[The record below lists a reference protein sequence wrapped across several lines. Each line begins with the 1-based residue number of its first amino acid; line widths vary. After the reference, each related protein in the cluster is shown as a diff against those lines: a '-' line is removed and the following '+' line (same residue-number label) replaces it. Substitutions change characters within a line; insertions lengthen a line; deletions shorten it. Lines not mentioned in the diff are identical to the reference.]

1 MLKNKIKVNSK
12 KLYKS
17 LSVLFAVLLA
27 VGGVFAGYYLVER
40 EYIYPLKYKAEICRY
55 ADEFDLER
63 TLIFAVVKAESDF
76 DAKAVSPVG
85 AIGLMQITEET
96 AEYVAEKLDVKDYD
110 LFKPAVNIRFGCCYI
125 KYLIDKFTNVN
136 TALIAYNAGEGNV
149 NKWLADNNYSND
161 KKTLIT
167 TPFKETNA
175 YILKIEKNFSK
186 YKKLYGNIL
195 DKRQN
200 FE

>member
-1 MLKNKIKVNSK
+1 MLKKKSKVNSK
-12 KLYKS
+12 ILYKN
-17 LSVLFAVLLA
+17 LSVSFAVLLA
-27 VGGVFAGYYLVER
+27 VFCIFAGYYFLER
-40 EYIYPLKYKAEICRY
+40 EFLYPLKYKAEIYRY

-63 TLIFAVVKAESDF
+63 ALVFAVVKTESDF
-76 DAKAVSPVG
+76 DDRAVSPVG

-96 AEYVAEKLDVKDYD
+96 GKYVAEKLNVKEFD
-110 LFKPAVNIRFGCCYI
+110 LFSPNINIKFGCCYL
-125 KYLIDKFTNVN
+125 KYLIERFEKVD

-149 NKWLADNNYSND
+149 EKWLADNNYSKD
-161 KKTLIT
+161 GKTLIT

-175 YILKIEKNFSK
+175 YILKIKKNFSK

>member
-1 MLKNKIKVNSK
+1 MLKKKSKVNSK
-12 KLYKS
+12 ILYKI
-17 LSVLFAVLLA
+17 LSVSFAVLLA
-27 VGGVFAGYYLVER
+27 VFCIFAGYYFIER
-40 EYIYPLKYKAEICRY
+40 EFIYPLKYKAEIYRY
-55 ADEFDLER
+55 ADEFNLER
-63 TLIFAVVKAESDF
+63 ALVFAVVKTESDF
-76 DAKAVSPVG
+76 DDRAVSPVG
-85 AIGLMQITEET
+85 AIGLMQITEKT
-96 AEYVAEKLDVKDYD
+96 GEYVAEKLDVKEYD
-110 LFKPAVNIRFGCCYI
+110 LFSPNINIRFGCYYI
-125 KYLIDKFTNVN
+125 KYLIERFEKVD

-149 NKWLADNNYSND
+149 EKWLADNNYSKD
-161 KKTLIT
+161 GKTLIT